1 MSKKSEKA
9 ESIATGKGG
18 EVLDES
24 ELESF
29 VAEGPRHV
37 SFTKPFKKCNKANV
51 LQTSIADAMKIKNH
65 IAIQQ
70 KKRFAGKSPINK
82 SMEGRWQNENRN
94 PNKNKTHGNEQSILD
109 SCWNKLLSTANGTI
123 NPSTSV
129 SLSVSQPAK
138 TLNTSLSTCKL
149 KSLEPA
155 IQTNRKI
162 GCVQIITTKG
172 KVDKRQLSPLVA
184 SKQNFVFGGEGAKKR
199 RPRGE
204 RMNRKLSP
212 LVSSGKSK
220 GSPVSKYTI
229 LKSKKKVAWD

>member
-1 MSKKSEKA
+1 M
-9 ESIATGKGG
+9 
-18 EVLDES
+18 LQ
-24 ELESF
+24 
-29 VAEGPRHV
+29 
-37 SFTKPFKKCNKANV
+37 AN
-51 LQTSIADAMKIKNH
+51 IADAMKIKNH

-70 KKRFAGKSPINK
+70 KKRFTGKNPINK
-82 SMEGRWQNENRN
+82 SMEGKCQNENKN

-109 SCWNKLLSTANGTI
+109 SCWNKLLSTANGTT

-129 SLSVSQPAK
+129 SLSISQPTK

-172 KVDKRQLSPLVA
+172 KVGKRQMSPLVA

-212 LVSSGKSK
+212 LVGLEKSK
-220 GSPVSKYTI
+220 GSPVGKYKI
-229 LKSKKKVAWD
+229 LESKKRVACSWFEIKD